1 MSDKQTQMRQL
12 LESATLPRWSPGR
25 QAIVVGLSLVVLS
38 WAAEAAVDAVITK
51 RKRLNRSLRES
62 EEWYR
67 TLFRQSPDST
77 LLIEPHTSDGVWRI
91 VDCNDAACR
100 MNGYAREELV
110 GQPIDIYLPGPA
122 DPEVLAAHLAR
133 LQRMGFDRREVLHR
147 RKDGTVFPLEA
158 SISLISL
165 GGREMILGIDRD
177 ITERKGS
184 DLLAHA
190 DAAASA
196 RDEFLTVVS
205 HEMKTPLTLMKGNL
219 QLLRLRAEQQ
229 DDAAIRKSSETVERQ
244 VDRLT
249 RLIDDLL
256 DVSRV
261 GTGRMHI
268 EMLPFDLNDV
278 VREAVEEQAESNPA
292 FALRLD
298 RHAESLW
305 VWADR
310 GRILQVISNL
320 LTNAIR
326 YSADRKDI
334 DIRTAKDGAN
344 AVVSITDYGIG
355 IPEQQQAK
363 VFELHFRG
371 ANAPEANSGGL
382 GLGLYISK
390 SIIDRHRGTIGVQ
403 SSEAAGSTFS
413 FSLPIIGEGYA

>member
-25 QAIVVGLSLVVLS
+25 QAIVAGLSLVVLS

-51 RKRLNRSLRES
+51 GKRLNRSLRES

-110 GQPIDIYLPGPA
+110 GQSIDIYLPGPA

-403 SSEAAGSTFS
+403 SSEAAASTFS